1 MRSEASRTAG
11 QHGGPGDRKLNLNMW
26 TIEAEMCLDTERE
39 S

>member
-11 QHGGPGDRKLNLNMW
+11 RNGGPGDRKLNLNMW
-26 TIEAEMCLDTERE
+26 IIEAEICLDAERE